1 MHKTNKILTN
11 QNDRYFDREISWL
24 SFDQRVLRQA
34 YDETIQFVERLR
46 FICIS
51 SENLLDE
58 FYMVRI
64 AY

>member
-11 QNDRYFDREISWL
+11 QNDIYFDRAISWL
-24 SFDQRVLRQA
+24 SFNQRVLRQA
-34 YDETIQFVERLR
+34 YDETILFVERLR

-51 SENLLDE
+51 SENLDE
-58 FYMVRI
+58 FYMVII

>member
-24 SFDQRVLRQA
+24 FFNQRVLRQA
-34 YDETIQFVERLR
+34 YVETILFVERLR

-51 SENLLDE
+51 SENLDE

>member
-24 SFDQRVLRQA
+24 SFNQRVLRQA
-34 YDETIQFVERLR
+34 YDETILFVERLR

-51 SENLLDE
+51 LENLDK